1 MSKKILW
8 LGGGVLI
15 ALLLVGL
22 TGVAIASAQGDTPTP
37 TPTPEPGVSRPGRG
51 HGGFGL
57 WGLLGGPG
65 DRWTTFDAAAEA
77 LGLTPEALF
86 SELHAGKTL
95 EEIAAAQGVDIE
107 AVKDAIKAA
116 QVEAR
121 KKAIEQ
127 AVEDGKMTREQA
139 DWLLE
144 GIEKGYMP
152 LGCGPGPLGRGP
164 RFGGHG
170 WKWGERPGEE

>member
-1 MSKKILW
+1 MSKKAIL
-8 LGGGVLI
+8 LGGSVLAVLLLAGLI
-15 ALLLVGL
+15 AGAVF
-22 TGVAIASAQGDTPTP
+22 VSAQGATPTP
-37 TPTPEPGVSRPGRG
+37 TPRPGTARPG
-51 HGGFGL
+51 KGPGGPGL
-57 WGLLGGPG
+57 WGCLGGPG
-65 DRWTTFDAAAEA
+65 DHWKTFDAVAKA

-152 LGCGPGPLGRGP
+152 PGRGLGP
-164 RFGGHG
+164 MGRGFGFGGRG
-170 WKWGERPGEE
+170 WGWGK